1 MAEGG
6 PSGEGRVGRSTLHR
20 VFGWSSVARSYS
32 AGRGLNL
39 TGSRNLRRDIHNV
52 LMGLTPLIEQSSLHG
67 QPSSPLWRQAQ
78 QLHEHARPAGSP
90 SIASS
95 SSTGEINAGA
105 GSSYVINMEPEAS
118 PTPPLPNIRSSTE
131 VVHGAASG
139 GGGAP
144 QPGPASPE
152 AATETEERLTTTPEL
167 RAVLMLV
174 DKYVTFVLILLLK
187 LAFDHRVGVLVIIGL
202 FITFCHANSVI
213 KREVGK
219 QAKRQLSSLLLVVTN
234 LCTCICFVYLLL
246 AEKGLAYALI
256 LVPPYT
262 QPIGGLEVV
271 WIVVVTDFVLK
282 LITIL
287 VKAVILALPACLS
300 AFPRRGR
307 YYLFVE
313 SCSQLYRSVM
323 PMQHWLYYFSESYTG
338 TGKMFSMV
346 LSGAYLLCKCTD
358 VVSKTRAW
366 KRGLVQVLSN
376 VNYGHPPTTEQTK
389 AVGDSCPIC
398 QDDFKRPTMLACN
411 HIFCE
416 ECVSVWFDRERT
428 CPMCR
433 AQIADD
439 PTWRD
444 GSTTFL
450 IQVF

>member
-1 MAEGG
+1 MAEGPG
-6 PSGEGRVGRSTLHR
+6 GEGRLGRGGALHR
-20 VFGWSSVARSYS
+20 VFGWSSVARSYG

-39 TGSRNLRRDIHNV
+39 TSSGNLRHDIHQV
-52 LMGLTPLIEQSSLHG
+52 LMGLTPLIEQSPLRPP
-67 QPSSPLWRQAQ
+67 PSSLWQ
-78 QLHEHARPAGSP
+78 QSPQPQEPANTVNVASAP
-90 SIASS
+90 ASS
-95 SSTGEINAGA
+95 SSGGGA
-105 GSSYVINMEPEAS
+105 STSFVINMEPEEAS
-118 PTPPLPNIRSSTE
+118 PTPPLPNSRSTPE
-131 VVHGAASG
+131 LVP
-139 GGGAP
+139 P
-144 QPGPASPE
+144 QPPSNPE
-152 AATETEERLTTTPEL
+152 VAAANAGEADERLTTSPEV
-167 RAVLMLV
+167 RALLTLV

-187 LAFDHRVGVLVIIGL
+187 LAFDHRVGVLVILGL

-219 QAKRQLSSLLLVVTN
+219 QAKRQLSSLLIVVTN
-234 LCTCICFVYLLL
+234 LCTCIGFVYFVL

-256 LVPPYT
+256 LVPPYS

-287 VKAVILALPACLS
+287 VKALIIALPGFLAF
-300 AFPRRGR
+300 FPRRGR

-346 LSGAYLLCKCTD
+346 LSGAYLLCKCTE

-366 KRGLVQVLSN
+366 KRALTQALSN
-376 VNYGHPPTTEQTK
+376 VNYGRPPTAEQTK
-389 AVGDSCPIC
+389 AVGDVCPIC
-398 QDDFKRPTMLACN
+398 QDDFKRPTMLACS

-450 IQVF
+450 VQVF

>member
-6 PSGEGRVGRSTLHR
+6 PSGEGRMGNGALHR
-20 VFGWSSVARSYS
+20 VLGWSSVARSYS
-32 AGRGLNL
+32 AERGLNL
-39 TGSRNLRRDIHNV
+39 TGPRNLRRDIHQV
-52 LMGLTPLIEQSSLHG
+52 LMGLTPLIEQSSLNI
-67 QPSSPLWRQAQ
+67 QPSQLWRQAQ
-78 QLHEHARPAGSP
+78 QHYEHPRTP
-90 SIASS
+90 SSQSMASS
-95 SSTGEINAGA
+95 SSSAQMNAGA
-105 GSSYVINMEPEAS
+105 GSSYVINMEQEAS
-118 PTPPLPNIRSSTE
+118 PTPPLPNTRSSSD
-131 VVHGAASG
+131 VVTGVASG
-139 GGGAP
+139 G
-144 QPGPASPE
+144 QQTGPPSADTGTATDDGV
-152 AATETEERLTTTPEL
+152 AATPEVRAFLT
-167 RAVLMLV
+167 LM

-187 LAFDHRVGVLVIIGL
+187 LAFDHRVGVLAIVGL

-213 KREVGK
+213 KREVSK
-219 QAKRQLSSLLLVVTN
+219 QAKRQFSSLLIVVTN
-234 LCTCICFVYLLL
+234 LCTCVCFVYFLL
-246 AEKGLAYALI
+246 ADKGLAYALI
-256 LVPPYT
+256 LVPPYS

-282 LITIL
+282 LITIF
-287 VKAVILALPACLS
+287 VKAVIVALPACLS
-300 AFPRRGR
+300 SFPRRGR

-313 SCSQLYRSVM
+313 CCSQLYRSVM

-338 TGKMFSMV
+338 AGKLFSMV

-358 VVSKTRAW
+358 VVAKTRAW
-366 KRGLVQVLSN
+366 KRGLIQALSN
-376 VNYGHPPTTEQTK
+376 VNYGRPPTSEQTK
-389 AVGDSCPIC
+389 AVGDTCPIC
-398 QDDFKRPTMLACN
+398 QDDFKRPTMLVCN

>member
-6 PSGEGRVGRSTLHR
+6 PAGEGQMGNNALHR
-20 VFGWSSVARSYS
+20 VLGWSSVARSYS

-39 TGSRNLRRDIHNV
+39 TGSRNLRRDLHQV
-52 LMGLTPLIEQSSLHG
+52 LMGLTPLIEQSPLNV
-67 QPSSPLWRQAQ
+67 QPSHLWRQAQ
-78 QLHEHARPAGSP
+78 QHYENPRPPSSP

-95 SSTGEINAGA
+95 SSSVQVNAGA

-118 PTPPLPNIRSSTE
+118 PTPPLPNTRSLSD
-131 VVHGAASG
+131 VV
-139 GGGAP
+139 GGAVSAA
-144 QPGPASPE
+144 QQTGPNNA
-152 AATETEERLTTTPEL
+152 ETGTGTDDNVTATPEV
-167 RAVLMLV
+167 RAFLMLV

-187 LAFDHRVGVLVIIGL
+187 LAFDHRVGMLAILGL

-213 KREVGK
+213 KREVSK
-219 QAKRQLSSLLLVVTN
+219 QAKRHLSSLLIVVTN
-234 LCTCICFVYLLL
+234 VCTCVCFVYFLL
-246 AEKGLAYALI
+246 ADKGLAYALI

-262 QPIGGLEVV
+262 QPIGGLEVL

-287 VKAVILALPACLS
+287 VKAVILALPACLT

-313 SCSQLYRSVM
+313 CCSQLYRSVM

-338 TGKMFSMV
+338 TGKMFSMI

-358 VVSKTRAW
+358 IVSKTRAW
-366 KRGLVQVLSN
+366 KRGLIQAMSN
-376 VNYGHPPTTEQTK
+376 VNYGHPPTAEQTK
-389 AVGDSCPIC
+389 AVGDTCPIC
-398 QDDFKRPTMLACN
+398 QDDFKRPVVLACN